1 MILPDACYRLTDIDL
16 SGTLAEFLAA
26 RADTSVTTPTP
37 TVSLYTVPKGKLL
50 AIQTLGAWLW
60 PGNGNLVS
68 TIEFF
73 FTFLQRDIHV
83 FSHTINPAL
92 AVNVQYQIATPNV
105 QMILPEEIEL
115 QVRGTFTSTGTLNTI
130 RTYMTGWLIP
140 RGSVVI

>member
-16 SGTLAEFLAA
+16 SGTLAEFIAA
-26 RADTSVTTPTP
+26 RADASAVTPTP

-50 AIQTLGAWLW
+50 AIQTLGTHLI
-60 PGNGNLVS
+60 PGNANLVS
-68 TIEFF
+68 DVEFF

-92 AVNVQYQIATPNV
+92 AVNVQYRIAVPNV
-105 QMILPEEIEL
+105 QMMLPGEIVL
-115 QVRGTFTSTGTLNTI
+115 QVRSNMTSTGTVNSM